1 MAMIRKFGQ
10 INVANQLYRGIN
22 LFLHK
27 NSSIPNVILRV
38 KSGISMKYPP
48 TTFHQLIISRTKTSK
63 AEIEYHDINEPTQTS
78 DTTEI
83 ELPDETHSYYDRHY
97 NQPFYVD
104 KTLLIK
110 ELFKKSH
117 VLINAPSGFG
127 KTLNMDMVR
136 RFVEIELDKHGEA
149 IVLDVNEDK
158 CSLKEVQTVSKNFK
172 LFQGK
177 NISKEK
183 EIIFKH
189 FGKYPTIYVNFNIVG
204 KRNFEQILDRLR
216 TAIHRAFREHTYLR
230 NSSFW
235 DNRGSDKITFMKYYG
250 SEEFR
255 LLTKEEI
262 SFGLVFL
269 SEILHDYHGKPVYV
283 FIDDFEVPVELE
295 PYQKSMDYP
304 DREKTIELFKV
315 IIRDLMKENK
325 FVDRSLLNACK
336 QRDSLLSEW
345 ANNVKLCAFEQRHP
359 FSEFYGFNEDEIKVM
374 LEKAGLVDNLN
385 EIKKILDSYYAKLR
399 NGDGIKIYSPSAIIQ
414 HIIN

>member
-1 MAMIRKFGQ
+1 
-10 INVANQLYRGIN
+10 
-22 LFLHK
+22 
-27 NSSIPNVILRV
+27 
-38 KSGISMKYPP
+38 
-48 TTFHQLIISRTKTSK
+48 
-63 AEIEYHDINEPTQTS
+63 
-78 DTTEI
+78 
-83 ELPDETHSYYDRHY
+83 
-97 NQPFYVD
+97 
-104 KTLLIK
+104 
-110 ELFKKSH
+110 
-117 VLINAPSGFG
+117 
-127 KTLNMDMVR
+127 
-136 RFVEIELDKHGEA
+136 
-149 IVLDVNEDK
+149 
-158 CSLKEVQTVSKNFK
+158 
-172 LFQGK
+172 
-177 NISKEK
+177 
-183 EIIFKH
+183 
-189 FGKYPTIYVNFNIVG
+189 
-204 KRNFEQILDRLR
+204 ILDRLR

-283 FIDDFEVPVELE
+283 FIDDFEVPVELQ

-315 IIRDLMKENK
+315 IIRDLLKENK

-399 NGDGIKIYSPSAIIQ
+399 NGD
-414 HIIN
+414 